1 MGSISQIEIV
11 DIIIV
16 GAGFSG
22 LYLLHKLR
30 QEGFSVR
37 LLEAAP
43 RPGGTWFV
51 LLPSQSSR
59 VHADRID

>member
-1 MGSISQIEIV
+1 MGSISQIENV

-43 RPGGTWFV
+43 RPGGTWLE
-51 LLPSQSSR
+51 LLPFQSSR
-59 VHADRID
+59 VHADRDD